1 MRACLHFLI
10 SIFIISLTPALSQK
24 IFQIGEVD
32 GSYKEFAIA
41 GNYSLYPVVF
51 PEDVDFKIGISK
63 EKEYFPYI
71 HPGPADFWAGSRP
84 HIFRIKFQL
93 DHLPRPSLRLLLHL
107 VNTHYSGPPLLVF
120 TLNGKEIASRQLPPG
135 GGDASLYDPAQGQK
149 CVIAIFPSSAD
160 FRIGENE
167 IAIEN
172 RRGSWLLYDAI
183 ILEEGLNLGK
193 PKISVIKTK
202 DVPFFVKEGEQIQQ
216 ILQVWLENLGGE
228 GQAELLL
235 SSGERKKRISL
246 NLVQGENLFQIP
258 LGEEFL
264 SAGELK
270 IRVDE
275 VEVTSKVRRHKKW
288 LIFLA
293 PSVHTDIGYT
303 DIQTNV
309 VKRHNENIKI
319 AIEECKIN
327 PNFKWNLEVA
337 WQVENFLADEP
348 EKAKELIQ
356 LLREGRLS
364 LQALYAN
371 MLTGLCNP
379 ESLARV
385 CLLAKQLSTIYKFPL
400 DSALLTDVP
409 SAIFPL
415 PSILSAF
422 GIRYCAEGING
433 RSPYP
438 PYPFYWEGPDG
449 KRILFFPSPGYGWA
463 RNIGLMESI
472 EVLSSKLSSHLE
484 GLENSGYP
492 YDAYL
497 LYGAFYDNELVD
509 PNFMKLVEEW
519 NKRYAYPRII
529 VATNSEFFRYLEEK
543 YKDKIPIYKLDA
555 GGYWED
561 GAVSTAKELAMN
573 RLAKNW
579 ATEAETLFSLTSLL
593 NPEFKYPSHELRELW
608 RNILLFDEHTW
619 GAWCS
624 ISDPYAETTI
634 KQWEIK
640 ASFAHKAYQ
649 QANNLK
655 EKAFQSF
662 SSLVS
667 VDKESIVV
675 FNPLSFP
682 RSDIVKVKIPYDD
695 FTILDDGKEIAWQRD
710 GDEVLFYTKD
720 VPPLGYKIFSIEKG
734 KHPPSRSLFKISE
747 GKIESPFFIVKYS
760 DKGISSLTDKIA
772 NKELLQ
778 DGRVLGDY
786 LYIAGP
792 HYHYF
797 SDQRGEPIFYR
808 LEGGKAWVENVGP
821 VFADICFS
829 SSAYKTPSYKIRL
842 RLYSELPR
850 CDITIDMEK
859 EETLEKESVFIC
871 FPFVMKNPRV
881 RLEYPTCVVEPA
893 KEQFPQACR
902 NWFTIH
908 QWASLD
914 DGRHSIVWCS
924 LDAPLLTLG
933 EPIFK
938 DWLEELQLQNGTIF
952 SYIMHNHWSTNYKA
966 SQGGHFS
973 FHYAIFSLTKVVTNE
988 EASQLAWGFA
998 HPLLAGVVAPQKGI
1012 LPSGQ
1017 YSFISTKGALITT
1030 LKRRDY
1036 GDGWILRFWRAERSQ
1051 GKGELTINLPIK
1063 RIFYS
1068 TLAEEKGKELPF
1080 EKTFTLHLSPSS
1092 LETLLLTEK

>member
-1 MRACLHFLI
+1 MA
-10 SIFIISLTPALSQK
+10 IFIISLRPVFSQK
-24 IFQIGEVD
+24 LFQIGEVD
-32 GSYKEFAIA
+32 ASYKEFAIA
-41 GNYSLYPVVF
+41 GDYSLYPIAF
-51 PEDVDFKIGISK
+51 PDDVDFQIGISNEK
-63 EKEYFPYI
+63 EKFPYI
-71 HPGPADFWAGSRP
+71 HPGPADYWAGSKP
-84 HIFRIKFQL
+84 HTFRIKFNL
-93 DHLPRPSLRLLLHL
+93 DHLPIPSVRLLLYL
-107 VNTHYSGPPLLVF
+107 VNTHYSGPPSLVF

-135 GGDASLYDPAQGQK
+135 AGDVSLSDPTKGQR
-149 CVIAIFPSSAD
+149 CVIAVFPSSED

-172 RRGSWLLYDAI
+172 KRGSWLLYDAI

-193 PKISVIKTK
+193 PQISLIKVK
-202 DVPFFVKEGEQIQQ
+202 DVPFFVREGEQIKQ
-216 ILQVWLENLGGE
+216 ILRIWLENLGAE
-228 GQAELLL
+228 GKGELLL
-235 SSGERKKRISL
+235 IGKAKKKEVPL
-246 NLVQGENLFQIP
+246 NLVYGENILEIP
-258 LGEEFL
+258 LDEEFVD
-264 SAGELK
+264 AEEIRIKVGEVNVVTK
-270 IRVDE
+270 IN
-275 VEVTSKVRRHKKW
+275 KHKKW
-288 LIFLA
+288 LLFLA

-309 VKRHNENIKI
+309 VKRHNDNLKI
-319 AIEECKIN
+319 ILEEAKRN
-327 PNFKWNLEVA
+327 PSFKWNLEVA

-348 EKAKELIQ
+348 EKAKELIE

-364 LQALYAN
+364 MQALYAN
-371 MLTGLCNP
+371 MLTGLCSP

-422 GIRYCAEGING
+422 GIKYCAEGING

-449 KRILFFPSPGYGWA
+449 KRVLFCPSPGYGWA

-484 GLENSGYP
+484 GLENGGYP

-509 PNFMKLVEEW
+509 PNFMQLVEEW

-529 VATNSEFFRYLEEK
+529 VATNSEFFRYLEEN
-543 YKDKIPIYKLDA
+543 YKDKIPTYKLDA

-573 RLAKNW
+573 RIAKNW
-579 ATEAETLFSLTSLL
+579 ATEAETLFSLSSIL
-593 NPEFKYPSHELRELW
+593 NPIFKYPSQELKELW

-624 ISDPYAETTI
+624 ISDPYAETTL
-634 KQWEIK
+634 KQWASK

-649 QANNLK
+649 EAENLR
-655 EKAFQSF
+655 EKAFQSL

-667 VDKESIVV
+667 VDKESILV

-682 RSDIVKVKIPYDD
+682 RSDIVRVKIPYDD
-695 FTILDDGKEIAWQRD
+695 FVILDDGREIAWQRD
-710 GDEVLFYTKD
+710 GEEVLFYAMD
-720 VPPLGYKIFSIEKG
+720 VPPLGYKTFTIEKG
-734 KHPPSRSLFKISE
+734 RHSIFHPRFKITE
-747 GKIESPFFIVKYS
+747 GKVESSFFTVKYS
-760 DKGISSLTDKIA
+760 DKGILSIRDKVA

-778 DGRVLGDY
+778 DGKILGDY
-786 LYIAGP
+786 LYLAGP

-797 SDQRGEPIFYR
+797 SDRRGEPISYR
-808 LEGGKAWVENVGP
+808 LEDGKAWVENVGP
-821 VFADICFS
+821 IFSDICFS
-829 SSAYKTPSYKIRL
+829 ASAYKTPSYKVRL
-842 RLYSELPR
+842 RIYNDLAR
-850 CDITIDMEK
+850 CDITIDLEK
-859 EETLEKESVFIC
+859 EETLEKESIFTC
-871 FPFVMKNPRV
+871 FPFAIKDPRV
-881 RLEYPTCVVEPA
+881 RLEYPTCVLEPA

-908 QWASLD
+908 QWAGLD

-938 DWLEELQLQNGTIF
+938 DWLAELKPQNGTIF

-966 SQGGHFS
+966 SQGGKFS
-973 FHYAIFSLTKVVTNE
+973 FRYAIFSAKGGITND

-998 HPLLAGVVAPQKGI
+998 HPLLARVVSPRKSL
-1012 LPSGQ
+1012 LPSGP
-1017 YSFISTKGALITT
+1017 YSFISSKGALITT
-1030 LKRRDY
+1030 IKKRDY
-1036 GDGWILRFWRAERSQ
+1036 GDGWILRLWRAERLT
-1051 GKGELTINLPIK
+1051 GKAELTINLPIK
-1063 RIFYS
+1063 KVFYS
-1068 TLAEEKGKELPF
+1068 TLSEEKGKELAF
-1080 EKTFTLHLSPSS
+1080 DKIFILSLPPSS